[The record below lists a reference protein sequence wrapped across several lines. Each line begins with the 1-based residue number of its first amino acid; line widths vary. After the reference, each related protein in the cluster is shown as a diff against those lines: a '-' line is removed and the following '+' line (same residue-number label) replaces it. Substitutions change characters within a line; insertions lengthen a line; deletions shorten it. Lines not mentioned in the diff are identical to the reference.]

1 LLTVCIPGS
10 PTAALILRALMIWGL
25 QPGPLLMLDH
35 PEIVWGFIASM
46 YIAAVLSMVLN
57 LFCIPLWTQILR
69 IPFTVQVP
77 LIVFLCYIG
86 GATVTKHTFTTWMV
100 SAWVWYS
107 LPFSR

>member
-1 LLTVCIPGS
+1 
-10 PTAALILRALMIWGL
+10 MIWGL

-46 YIAAVLSMVLN
+46 YIAAVLSMILN

-86 GATVTKHTFTTWMV
+86 GDTENNNLFSM
-100 SAWVWYS
+100 WVVVVFWGVGFLFHKFG
-107 LPFSR
+107 LPPAPLVLAVVLRGDA

>member
-1 LLTVCIPGS
+1 
-10 PTAALILRALMIWGL
+10 MIWGL

-86 GATVTKHTFTTWMV
+86 GDKEKNT
-100 SAWVWYS
+100 
-107 LPFSR
+107 PFSLWMGGGFGGIGFLFQKNGYPLAPPAGALVLPAG